1 MSIDQRCRE
10 QRNIADALFMDFKYT
25 KPGSAEQV
33 RALNTLSFLLSMW
46 NDFLGSEVRRMDA
59 ARSICPSKA

>member
-10 QRNIADALFMDFKYT
+10 QRNIADSMFMDFKYT
-25 KPGSAEQV
+25 TAGSAEQV

>member
-10 QRNIADALFMDFKYT
+10 QRNIADAMFMDFKYT

-33 RALNTLSFLLSMW
+33 CALNTLSFLLSMW

>member
-10 QRNIADALFMDFKYT
+10 QRNIADSMFMDFKYT

-33 RALNTLSFLLSMW
+33 RALNTLNFLLSMW
-46 NDFLGSEVRRMDA
+46 NDFLGAEVRRMDA
-59 ARSICPSKA
+59 ALSICPSKA

>member
-1 MSIDQRCRE
+1 MSIDKRCRE
-10 QRNIADALFMDFKYT
+10 QRNIDDVMFMDFKNT
-25 KPGSAEQV
+25 KPGTAEQV

-46 NDFLGSEVRRMDA
+46 NDFLSSVVRRMDA

>member
-10 QRNIADALFMDFKYT
+10 QRNIADSMFMDFKYT

-33 RALNTLSFLLSMW
+33 RALNSLNFLLSMW
-46 NDFLGSEVRRMDA
+46 NDFLGAEVRRMDA

>member
-10 QRNIADALFMDFKYT
+10 QRNIADSMFMDFKYT

-33 RALNTLSFLLSMW
+33 RALNTLNFLLSMW
-46 NDFLGSEVRRMDA
+46 NDFLSAEVRRMDA
-59 ARSICPSKA
+59 ARSICTSKA

>member
-10 QRNIADALFMDFKYT
+10 QRNIADSMFMDFKYT

-33 RALNTLSFLLSMW
+33 RALNTLNFLLSMW
-46 NDFLGSEVRRMDA
+46 NDFLSSEVRRMDA